1 MSQAACQAQREKEP
15 HSFSLA
21 QALCEGEVASTSHGY
36 PVLGNRKPESFC
48 DNDLEA
54 ENLQP
59 EHISVTLELTG
70 GVSTLVSKI
79 IYHVQ
84 VEAESLRPLPSSSPQ
99 PHPVAPRGTSAFPA
113 VVTFGDKW

>member
-1 MSQAACQAQREKEP
+1 MSQAAWQAQREMEP

-21 QALCEGEVASTSHGY
+21 PALCEGEVASTSHSY
-36 PVLGNRKPESFC
+36 PVLGNRKPKSFC
-48 DNDLEA
+48 DNDLED

-70 GVSTLVSKI
+70 GVSALVSKI

-84 VEAESLRPLPSSSPQ
+84 VEAESLRPMPSSSLP
-99 PHPVAPRGTSAFPA
+99 PHPVAPSGASAFPA
-113 VVTFGDKW
+113 MVTFGDKW

>member
-1 MSQAACQAQREKEP
+1 MNQAAWQAQRETEP

-21 QALCEGEVASTSHGY
+21 LALCEGEIASTSHGY
-36 PVLGNRKPESFC
+36 PVLGNRKPKSFC

-70 GVSTLVSKI
+70 GVSALVSKI
-79 IYHVQ
+79 VYHAQ
-84 VEAESLRPLPSSSPQ
+84 VGTESLRPMPSSSLQ
-99 PHPVAPRGTSAFPA
+99 PHPVAPSGTSAFPA
-113 VVTFGDKW
+113 MVTFGDKW

>member
-1 MSQAACQAQREKEP
+1 MSQAACQAQRETEP

-36 PVLGNRKPESFC
+36 PVLGNRKPKSFC

-70 GVSTLVSKI
+70 GASALVSKI

-84 VEAESLRPLPSSSPQ
+84 VGADSLRPLPSSSPQ
-99 PHPVAPRGTSAFPA
+99 PHPVAPGGTPAFPD